1 METLIYKETK
11 EKRIELTFLPPTKK
25 LYDRAP
31 VYFII
36 PGGGWHT
43 ENRQSMIELSQISV
57 DALREK
63 GFAAV
68 APDYR
73 VFLDGTHIEEAISDC
88 FDAARYIAH
97 FADKFQIDKNR
108 FVLSGHSS
116 GGHLA
121 LMLAYA
127 PQNIFKKDSVLD
139 DNFGVKAVMP
149 MSPPTILYED
159 GMPITHNLRDISD
172 VFTDESLSQKRRVS
186 PYDYVTPKCPPTLL
200 SAGTSDRIVFCNSSE
215 LLFEKLQEN
224 NVQSELILSVGGWHC
239 FEKIHKNIIP
249 VPSMQDI
256 QNKMVEFALEHI

>member
-1 METLIYKETK
+1 M
-11 EKRIELTFLPPTKK
+11 TFLLPTKK
-25 LYDRAP
+25 IFDQAP

-36 PGGGWHT
+36 PGGGWHS

-57 DALREK
+57 DALRKK

-127 PQNIFKKDSVLD
+127 PQDIFKKDSVLD
-139 DNFGVKAVMP
+139 DSFGVKAVMP
-149 MSPPTILYED
+149 MSPPAILYED
-159 GMPITHNLRDISD
+159 GMPVTHNLRYIFD
-172 VFTDESLSQKRRVS
+172 VFTGTSLSQRREAS
-186 PYDYVTPKCPPTLL
+186 PYDYVTPNCPPTLL

-215 LLFEKLQEN
+215 LLFEKLQKN
-224 NVQSELILSVGGWHC
+224 NVQSELILSVGGGHC
-239 FEKIHKNIIP
+239 FEKMHENIIP
-249 VPSMQDI
+249 SPSMEDI
-256 QNKMVEFALEHI
+256 QNKMTEFALEHI